1 MRTEV
6 VDFKRKDLFKAY
18 DMKENPFLYVTTK
31 VDITNIYNKCKK
43 YYATISSQ
51 IFKKLKED
59 VTIYENQKSFS
70 TYYGYL
76 S

>member
-1 MRTEV
+1 MRVFEKTAKILLDDKQNLCGISKKTHKFFVE
-6 VDFKRKDLFKAY
+6 RICLQY
-18 DMKENPFLYVTTK
+18 
-31 VDITNIYNKCKK
+31 KK

-76 S
+76 P

>member
-1 MRTEV
+1 MRVFEKTAKILLDDKQNLCGISKKTHKFFVERIICNIKNIMLQLV
-6 VDFKRKDLFKAY
+6 HR
-18 DMKENPFLYVTTK
+18 FL
-31 VDITNIYNKCKK
+31 
-43 YYATISSQ
+43 
-51 IFKKLKED
+51 KKLKED